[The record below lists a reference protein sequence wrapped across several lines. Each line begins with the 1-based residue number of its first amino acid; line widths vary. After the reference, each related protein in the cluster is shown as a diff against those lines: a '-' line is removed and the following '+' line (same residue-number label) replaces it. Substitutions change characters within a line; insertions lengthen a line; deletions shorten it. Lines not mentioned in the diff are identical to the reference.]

1 MRNYGYEVI
10 TPLLFSSFRTEILG
24 PFKQVISNRIKS
36 KTKEAVNTGA
46 LKVNNLKEYHKIV
59 VKTKI
64 TGNNCESEVQSK
76 PSDQIVR
83 SPSRSVV

>member
-1 MRNYGYEVI
+1 MGNRE
-10 TPLLFSSFRTEILG
+10 
-24 PFKQVISNRIKS
+24 NRIK
-36 KTKEAVNTGA
+36 TAIQEAVKTGA
-46 LKVNNLKEYHKIV
+46 LKVEDLKKSSFKIV

-64 TGNNCESEVQSK
+64 TGNNCESVVQSK